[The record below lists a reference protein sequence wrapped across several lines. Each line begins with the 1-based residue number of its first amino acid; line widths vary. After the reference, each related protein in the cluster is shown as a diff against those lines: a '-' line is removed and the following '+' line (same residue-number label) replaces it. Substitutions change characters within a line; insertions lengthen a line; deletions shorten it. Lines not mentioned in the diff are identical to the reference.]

1 MCRTT
6 KNSQAGF
13 TIVELMISIS
23 VLAVVLLVVT
33 IGIIQISKSYYKGV
47 IQATTQQTA
56 RAALDDIAQSVE
68 FDSVHNATTSG
79 SRSDLALQY
88 GPSTSLLSYC
98 IGQNQRYSYVL
109 GYEQSATKNVP
120 GDPGYSRHILWKDQ
134 NPGTC
139 TPVKLYEDTPSDT
152 IGQGHELLG
161 ANMRLTNLE
170 ITPVTGS
177 TTLYKISLTIMYG
190 DDDLIDKS
198 SGVMASWN
206 CKIQGGVFAAA
217 FCAKAELT
225 TVVGKR
231 LS

>member
-1 MCRTT
+1 MRRIT

-68 FDSVHNATTSG
+68 FDSVHNATVTG
-79 SRSDLALQY
+79 TPRTDLPVTPVQ
-88 GPSTSLLSYC
+88 SYC

-109 GYEQSATKNVP
+109 GYEQSATKSAP
-120 GDPGYSRHILWKDQ
+120 PDGLYSRHILWKDQ
-134 NPGTC
+134 NPGSC
-139 TPVKLYEDTPSDT
+139 TPVKVNEDTPAGT

-161 ANMRLTNLE
+161 ANMRLTNLV

-177 TTLYKISLTIMYG
+177 TTLYTISLTIMYG